1 MIFKGVGV
9 PGYRAG
15 LFLSLL
21 WMLLGCSPVQSATV
35 LSPQGHG
42 QTPRNATYL
51 IDGEAYPLNDGQ
63 VTVETF
69 PGAASKTVVQLF
81 GEPVSGDLD
90 HDGVADAAVLLV
102 QTTGGSGTFYYVAA
116 ALNRGGTLSGT
127 EAVFIGDRIAPL
139 QLAIRY
145 GVLMFDYTDRLPGE
159 VMATVPSL
167 GRSKYLAVR
176 KNLLEVIA
184 LAEGEV
190 IAAGEVVIGH
200 EVRSFTPC
208 GVSDAVWLVG
218 DSPALPQ
225 VQVAYHRVMSDV
237 PPYTPLFMV
246 LTGRPAESPTD
257 GFGADYPAGFRV
269 LQLVHTLPGTIC
281 PDFE

>member
-1 MIFKGVGV
+1 M

-15 LFLSLL
+15 FFLSLL
-21 WMLLGCSPVQSATV
+21 WVLLGCPPAQSATD
-35 LSPQGHG
+35 LSPPGHDPS
-42 QTPRNATYL
+42 PRNATFL
-51 IDGEAYPLNDGQ
+51 IDGEDYPLNDGQ

-81 GEPVSGDLD
+81 GEPVNGDLD

-127 EAVFIGDRIAPL
+127 EAVFIGDRIVPL
-139 QLAIRY
+139 QLAIRH
-145 GVLMFDYTDRLPGE
+145 GVVILDYADRLPGE
-159 VMATVPSL
+159 AMATAPSA
-167 GRSKYLAVR
+167 GRSKYLVIR
-176 KNLLEVIA
+176 KKQLEAIA

-190 IAAGEVVIGH
+190 IAAGAVVVRH

-208 GVSDAVWLVG
+208 GDSGTVWLVG
-218 DSPALPQ
+218 DSPALPE
-225 VQVAYHRVMSDV
+225 VQVAYHRAMSDA

-246 LTGRPAESPTD
+246 LTGRPAESPVD
-257 GFGADYPAGFRV
+257 GFGAGYSAGFRV
-269 LQLVHTLPGTIC
+269 SKLVHALPGTIC
-281 PDFE
+281 PNFE